1 MTENAV
7 LQLRAERIARATRP
21 FLARGNRVRRCQ
33 RCLLPEKLCLCSTI
47 TPAQAKSRF
56 CLLMFDTEPMKPSN
70 TGRLIADILPD
81 TVAFQWSR
89 TEPSQDLLDLVQN
102 PDYQP
107 MVVFPASY
115 ADEQREVIFTPPAG
129 KPPLFIMLDGTWPEA
144 RKMFRK
150 SPYLDNLPVISVDL
164 SRLSAYRLREAQ
176 AEGQYCTAEVA
187 IALLDMAGD
196 TRAATGLGE
205 HFTRFKTRYL
215 AGKTQH
221 PGSITA
227 EQLKAFKIIRSL
239 LRETDM
245 SQRGLEAL
253 LRPKSIA
260 VIGAS
265 MKPNRAGY
273 LMMRNLLAGGFN
285 GPVLPVT
292 PAWKAVLGVL
302 AWPDIAR
309 LPFTPDLAVL
319 CTNASRNLA
328 LLEELG
334 EKGCKTC
341 IILSAPASQHEDL
354 RACALRHNMRLLGPN
369 SLGLLAPWQG
379 LNASFSPVPIKRGKL
394 AFISQSAAVSN
405 TILDWAQQ
413 REMGFSYFIALGD
426 SLDIDVDELLDY
438 LARDSKTSAILLY
451 LEQLSDA
458 RRFVS
463 AARSASRNKPILV
476 IKSGRSPAAQRL
488 LNTTAGMD
496 PAWDAAIQRA
506 GLLRVQDTHE
516 LFSAVETLSHMR
528 PLRGDRLM
536 IISNGAAPA
545 ALALDALWSRNGKL
559 ATLSEETCQK
569 LSDALPGHVAISNP
583 LDLRDDASSEHYV
596 KTLDILLHS
605 QDFDA
610 LMVIHSPSAAAP
622 ATESAQVLIEAVK
635 HHPRSKYVSLL
646 TNWCGEHSSQ
656 EARRLF
662 SEAGLPTYRTPEGT
676 ITAFMHMV
684 EYRRN
689 QKQLRETPALPSNL
703 TSNTAEAHLLLQ
715 QAIAEGATS
724 LDTHEVQPILQAYG
738 MNTLP
743 TWIASDSTEAVHI
756 AKQIGYPV
764 ALKLRSPD
772 IPHKSEVQGV
782 MLYLRTANEVQQ
794 AANAIFDR
802 VKMAWPQARVH
813 GLLVQSM
820 ANRAG
825 AQELRVVVE
834 HDPVFG
840 PLIMLGEGGVEWRP
854 EDQAVVALPPLNMN
868 LARYLVIQ
876 GIKSKKIR
884 ARSALRP
891 LDVAG
896 LSQLLVQVSNL
907 IVDCPEIQR
916 LDIHPLLASG
926 SEFTA
931 LDVTLD
937 IAPFEGDNESRLAV
951 RPYPHQLEE
960 WVELKNGERCLFRP
974 ILPEDE
980 PQLQQFISRVTKED
994 LYYRYFSEINEFT
1007 HEDLANMTQID
1018 YDREMAFVAVR
1029 RIDQTEEILGVTRA
1043 ISDPDNIDAEFAVLV
1058 RSDLKGLG
1066 LGRRLMEKLITYTRD
1081 HGLQRLN
1088 GITMPNN
1095 RGMVALARKLGFN
1108 VDIQL
1113 EEGIVGLTLNLAQ
1126 REES

>member
-1 MTENAV
+1 
-7 LQLRAERIARATRP
+7 
-21 FLARGNRVRRCQ
+21 
-33 RCLLPEKLCLCSTI
+33 
-47 TPAQAKSRF
+47 
-56 CLLMFDTEPMKPSN
+56 
-70 TGRLIADILPD
+70 
-81 TVAFQWSR
+81 
-89 TEPSQDLLDLVQN
+89 
-102 PDYQP
+102 
-107 MVVFPASY
+107 
-115 ADEQREVIFTPPAG
+115 
-129 KPPLFIMLDGTWPEA
+129 
-144 RKMFRK
+144 
-150 SPYLDNLPVISVDL
+150 
-164 SRLSAYRLREAQ
+164 
-176 AEGQYCTAEVA
+176 
-187 IALLDMAGD
+187 
-196 TRAATGLGE
+196 
-205 HFTRFKTRYL
+205 
-215 AGKTQH
+215 
-221 PGSITA
+221 
-227 EQLKAFKIIRSL
+227 
-239 LRETDM
+239 M

-265 MKPNRAGY
+265 MKPDRAGY

-285 GPVLPVT
+285 GPVMPVT
-292 PAWKAVLGVL
+292 PAYKAVQGVL
-302 AWPDIAR
+302 AWPDIQS
-309 LPFTPDLAVL
+309 LPFIPDLAIL
-319 CTNASRNLA
+319 CTHAKRNLT
-328 LLEELG
+328 LLDALG

-341 IILSAPASQHEDL
+341 IILSSPPEQQTEL
-354 RACALRHNMRLLGPN
+354 LACASRYQMRLLGPN

-379 LNASFSPVPIKRGKL
+379 LNASFSPVPIRKGKL

-426 SLDIDVDELLDY
+426 SLDIDVDELLDF

-451 LEQLSDA
+451 LEHLSDA

-488 LNTTAGMD
+488 LQSHSGMD

-528 PLRGDRLM
+528 PLRGEKLM
-536 IISNGAAPA
+536 IVSNGAAPA
-545 ALALDALWSRNGKL
+545 ALALDELWLRNGKL
-559 ATLSEETCQK
+559 AALSEETLNK
-569 LSDALPGHVAISNP
+569 LREALPVSVTPGNP
-583 LDLRDDASSEHYV
+583 LDLRDDASSERYI
-596 KTLDILLHS
+596 KAISILLDS
-605 QDFDA
+605 QDIDA
-610 LMVIHSPSAAAP
+610 LMVIHSPSAVAP
-622 ATESAQVLIEAVK
+622 GSQSARALIEAVK
-635 HHPRSKYVSLL
+635 NHPRGKYVTLL
-646 TNWCGEHSSQ
+646 TNWCGEYSSQ

-689 QKQLRETPALPSNL
+689 QKQLRETPALPGNL
-703 TSNTAEAHLLLQ
+703 AANATEAHNLLR
-715 QAIAEGATS
+715 QAIEDGASS
-724 LDTHEVQPILQAYG
+724 LDTHEVQPILDAYG
-738 MNTLP
+738 MQTLP
-743 TWIASDSTEAVHI
+743 TWIASDSAEAVHI
-756 AKQIGYPV
+756 AEQIGYPV

-772 IPHKSEVQGV
+772 IPHKSDVQGV
-782 MLYLRTANEVQQ
+782 MLYLRTAAEVQQ
-794 AANAIFDR
+794 AAEAIFDR

-854 EDQAVVALPPLNMN
+854 EEQAVVALPPLNMN

-876 GIKSKKIR
+876 AIKSKKIR
-884 ARSALRP
+884 GRSALQP
-891 LDVAG
+891 LDIAG
-896 LSQLLVQVSNL
+896 LSQFLVQVSNL
-907 IVDCPEIQR
+907 IVDCAEIQR

-926 SEFTA
+926 NEFIA

-937 IAPFEGDNESRLAV
+937 IAPFTGDRESRLAI
-951 RPYPHQLEE
+951 RPYPLQLEE
-960 WVELKNGERCLFRP
+960 WVEMKNGEQVLFRP

-980 PQLQQFISRVTKED
+980 PQLRAFIAQVTKED
-994 LYYRYFSEINEFT
+994 LYYRYFSEISEFT

-1029 RIDQTEEILGVTRA
+1029 HRDEGDEILGVTRA
-1043 ISDPDNIDAEFAVLV
+1043 ISDPDNVDAEFAVLV

-1066 LGRRLMEKLITYTRD
+1066 LGRRLLEKLIGYTRD
-1081 HGLQRLN
+1081 HGLLCLN

-1095 RGMVALARKLGFN
+1095 RGMITLARKLGFD

-1113 EEGIVGLTLNLAQ
+1113 DEGIVALSLRLASTSAQ
-1126 REES
+1126 E

>member
-1 MTENAV
+1 
-7 LQLRAERIARATRP
+7 
-21 FLARGNRVRRCQ
+21 
-33 RCLLPEKLCLCSTI
+33 
-47 TPAQAKSRF
+47 
-56 CLLMFDTEPMKPSN
+56 
-70 TGRLIADILPD
+70 
-81 TVAFQWSR
+81 
-89 TEPSQDLLDLVQN
+89 
-102 PDYQP
+102 
-107 MVVFPASY
+107 
-115 ADEQREVIFTPPAG
+115 
-129 KPPLFIMLDGTWPEA
+129 
-144 RKMFRK
+144 
-150 SPYLDNLPVISVDL
+150 
-164 SRLSAYRLREAQ
+164 
-176 AEGQYCTAEVA
+176 
-187 IALLDMAGD
+187 
-196 TRAATGLGE
+196 
-205 HFTRFKTRYL
+205 
-215 AGKTQH
+215 
-221 PGSITA
+221 
-227 EQLKAFKIIRSL
+227 
-239 LRETDM
+239 M

-265 MKPNRAGY
+265 MKPERAGY

-285 GPVLPVT
+285 GPILPVT
-292 PAWKAVLGVL
+292 PAYKAVLGVL
-302 AWPDIAR
+302 AWPDVDS
-309 LPFTPDLAVL
+309 LPFIPDLAVL
-319 CTNASRNLA
+319 CTHARRNIA
-328 LLEELG
+328 LLETLG
-334 EKGCKTC
+334 KKGCKTC
-341 IILSAPASQHEDL
+341 IILSSPPEQQAEL
-354 RACALRHNMRLLGPN
+354 LACAARYQMRLLGPN

-379 LNASFSPVPIKRGKL
+379 LNASFSPVPIRKGKL

-426 SLDIDVDELLDY
+426 GLDIDVDELLDF

-451 LEQLSDA
+451 LEHLSDA

-488 LNTTAGMD
+488 LHSHSGMD

-528 PLRGDRLM
+528 PLRGERLM

-545 ALALDALWSRNGKL
+545 ALALDELWLRNGKL
-559 ATLSEETCQK
+559 AALSEVTLQR
-569 LSDALPGHVAISNP
+569 LRDALPPGVEPGNP
-583 LDLRDDASSEHYV
+583 LDLRDDASSDRYISAIN
-596 KTLDILLHS
+596 ILLES

-622 ATESAQVLIEAVK
+622 GSESARSLIEAVK
-635 HHPRSKYVSLL
+635 KHPRGKYVSLL
-646 TNWCGEHSSQ
+646 TNWCGEYSSQ

-689 QKQLRETPALPSNL
+689 QKQLRETPALPGNL
-703 TSNTAEAHLLLQ
+703 TANTGHARALLQ
-715 QAIAEGATS
+715 RAIDDGARS
-724 LDTHEVQPILQAYG
+724 LDTHEVQPILNAFG
-738 MNTLP
+738 MHTLP
-743 TWIASDSTEAVHI
+743 TWIASDSAEAVHI
-756 AKQIGYPV
+756 AEQIGYPV

-782 MLYLRTANEVQQ
+782 MLYLRTAAEVQQ
-794 AANAIFDR
+794 AADAIIDR
-802 VKMAWPQARVH
+802 VKMTWPQARIH

-834 HDPVFG
+834 QDPVFG

-876 GIKSKKIR
+876 AIKSKKIR
-884 ARSALRP
+884 GRSALRP
-891 LDVAG
+891 LDIAA
-896 LSQLLVQVSNL
+896 LSQFLVQVSNL
-907 IVDCPEIQR
+907 IVDSPEIQR
-916 LDIHPLLASG
+916 LDIHPLLVSG
-926 SEFTA
+926 SELTA
-931 LDVTLD
+931 LDITMDV
-937 IAPFEGDNESRLAV
+937 APFTGDRESRLAI

-960 WVELKNGERCLFRP
+960 WVEMKNGELSLFRP

-980 PQLQQFISRVTKED
+980 PQLQRFIEQVTKED

-1029 RIDQTEEILGVTRA
+1029 RTDDGDEILGVTRA
-1043 ISDPDNIDAEFAVLV
+1043 ISDPDNVDAEFAVLV

-1066 LGRRLMEKLITYTRD
+1066 LGRRLLEKLISYTRD
-1081 HGLQRLN
+1081 HGLIRLN

-1095 RGMVALARKLGFN
+1095 RGMIALARKLGFT

-1113 EEGIVGLTLNLAQ
+1113 EDGIVGLTLALMSAGKQ
-1126 REES
+1126 E